1 MLNKLGLRDLEFKNL
16 IFYYGIFLIIL
27 LFISSFFLYLNEI
40 LKVKLVKDIA
50 NGISENYIS
59 KLVEVDYLFFLS
71 FQKNK
76 VISKMLIETESVVN
90 QLFSTFLNY

>member
-59 KLVEVDYLFFLS
+59 KLVRLIIYFF
-71 FQKNK
+71 
-76 VISKMLIETESVVN
+76 
-90 QLFSTFLNY
+90 